1 MKQDYTI
8 VLEADNNFSVLNRI
22 INILNRRRVRIKK
35 MMAHENETDFR
46 RGGVIMLLHT
56 TADMMDRVKD
66 QLEKLIEMDKVVFYE
81 GSTKYE
87 DLIERVVD
95 IDSTSIE

>member
-1 MKQDYTI
+1 MKQDYT
-8 VLEADNNFSVLNRI
+8 LELESDNNFSVLNRI

-35 MMAHENETDFR
+35 MMAHENESDFR

-66 QLEKLIEMDKVVFYE
+66 QLEKLIEVDKVAFYE
-81 GSTKYE
+81 GSGKYV
-87 DLIERVVD
+87 DLIEQVVD
-95 IDSTSIE
+95 VD